1 MIPRWNTVK
10 ISVFIIACAILDLL
24 LTLLGVWSV
33 EGVTRAWVLSFE
45 AMTLIIL
52 FINSLMIRHS
62 VSQYQDRHPGQ
73 DLANLM
79 VFSMLLCL
87 TGDVINFNLT
97 QSYFQHGNVVKH
109 DYLADSVWFF
119 MPGYALMFIACWRLL
134 GYSDRQTRYFVI
146 AMLITAA
153 LGLISYLN
161 MHIPGSG
168 WYVSLMTGIYAVFIA
183 QAALLG
189 LCFLIN
195 TNLPVRSRC
204 LMATAMILATVAD
217 ALIGQFW
224 IFGNE
229 GLGYYPQVRA
239 VNWVFYIASQAI
251 VIHLPEVAHSRNHG
265 SSRTCAA
272 EAGFAK

>member
-1 MIPRWNTVK
+1 MKPRWNTVK
-10 ISVFIIACAILDLL
+10 ISVFIIACAMLDLL

-62 VSQYQDRHPGQ
+62 VNQYQDGHPGQ
-73 DLANLM
+73 RLANLM
-79 VFSMLLCL
+79 VFSILLCL

-97 QSYFQHGNVVKH
+97 QSYFQHGEVVKH

-134 GYSDRQTRYFVI
+134 DYSAHQTRYFVI

-153 LGLISYLN
+153 LGLLSYLN
-161 MHIPGSG
+161 MHIPDSG

-189 LCFLIN
+189 LCLLVN
-195 TNLPVRSRC
+195 TSLPARSRY
-204 LMATAMILATVAD
+204 LMASAMILATVAD

-229 GLGYYPQVRA
+229 GLGYYPQIRA
-239 VNWVFYIASQAI
+239 INWVFYITSQAI
-251 VIHLPEVAHSRNHG
+251 VIHLPTGALNRDHG